1 MLNVGLH
8 THTHTQLAPPP
19 GPLDSSIKEARISAM
34 QTLVI
39 LCCLSMQLNRQNR
52 SLMHRLLE
60 YLNESFDKLLASF
73 WQDKMIWYLYLHV
86 NLEETNL
93 SANHCNCWYPS
104 IKLHMI
110 SIGYPR
116 IFIHCYSCREYYLL
130 FALFISYQISMTLRA
145 NMRSSKKNTK
155 TRKDGIRTGSVV
167 EKKTHP
173 LLLSVFIQL
182 IGDTLSTKRLG
193 SHRYHRLFGREEI
206 SFIVHQF
213 LNEGLSDRDERTF

>member
-1 MLNVGLH
+1 
-8 THTHTQLAPPP
+8 
-19 GPLDSSIKEARISAM
+19 
-34 QTLVI
+34 
-39 LCCLSMQLNRQNR
+39 
-52 SLMHRLLE
+52 
-60 YLNESFDKLLASF
+60 
-73 WQDKMIWYLYLHV
+73 MIWYLYLHV

-193 SHRYHRLFGREEI
+193 FHRYHRLFVQRRDSRLLSI
-206 SFIVHQF
+206 SFWMRDWQT
-213 LNEGLSDRDERTF
+213 ETRELSKVRWLIDVKIMLKRVLVNTTDCQRALQIRVMIQGSSSIGKKKLPKSSYKFICGRADIE

>member
-1 MLNVGLH
+1 
-8 THTHTQLAPPP
+8 
-19 GPLDSSIKEARISAM
+19 
-34 QTLVI
+34 
-39 LCCLSMQLNRQNR
+39 
-52 SLMHRLLE
+52 
-60 YLNESFDKLLASF
+60 
-73 WQDKMIWYLYLHV
+73 
-86 NLEETNL
+86 
-93 SANHCNCWYPS
+93 
-104 IKLHMI
+104 
-110 SIGYPR
+110 
-116 IFIHCYSCREYYLL
+116 
-130 FALFISYQISMTLRA
+130 
-145 NMRSSKKNTK
+145 MRSSKKNTK